1 MNNVKEIYSG
11 PERSY
16 PKKTFPS
23 GEEKPNVVLEELL
36 QLPDYIDY
44 SVFSRNQLRF
54 AEVVFKSDT
63 YQKNENYIRS
73 KNFFINLSKPKY
85 WNKVNYGVLFTNIN
99 IVINIVKDIF
109 TELKNIEIAEATPT
123 DLQSELT
130 VICDNLLE
138 VFSIGNGGTMTIESL
153 KKIATPNEVLKAFFK
168 SDSKT
173 IKNTQIFGMGIFLA
187 TYAKVVSI
195 LTYVNPYVLIRK
207 DSGVD
212 SIKAP
217 VSTIKGL
224 DLPAGFKTTKA
235 NKFTDLSEEDFATDA
250 IEYEPKDRELDVY
263 KNKDDTT
270 EITRVKKN
278 PLIHLLH
285 FPLYSLN
292 ILLPITIAPR
302 IFIAYNT
309 SKTSLLNSGNM
320 IIISQVKALMGYL
333 KINFNTV
340 ISRLHFHD
348 NGKRLNVNL
357 IFKKQ
362 DGKKEKAQLK
372 ITKGKNVNLTYFE
385 RLKGLVIQHA
395 FFTGSI
401 GINTSTLTE
410 MTGNTSGIDQE
421 IITEANKYL
430 IKDKSNFNPEIP
442 PNLWETNKPI
452 SNPYTSDN
460 YESLQRTNEI
470 LTRKVK
476 ELEFNDPKRKN
487 PIVISTPEASKRP
500 AGVAIYD

>member
-23 GEEKPNVVLEELL
+23 GGDKPNIVLEELL

-54 AEVVFKSDT
+54 AEVVFKSNT
-63 YQKNENYIRS
+63 YQSNENYIRG

-85 WNKVNYGVLFTNIN
+85 WNKTNYGVLFSNIN

-138 VFSIGNGGTMTIESL
+138 VFTLQNGGSMTIENL

-168 SDSKT
+168 SESKT
-173 IKNTQIFGMGIFLA
+173 IKNTQIFAMGIFLA

-224 DLPAGFKTTKA
+224 DLPPGFKTTKA
-235 NKFTDLSEEDFATDA
+235 NKFTDLSDDDFANTV
-250 IEYEPKDRELDVY
+250 IEYEPKDRELEVY
-263 KNKDDTT
+263 KNKDDITQ
-270 EITRVKKN
+270 ITRVKKN

-302 IFIAYNT
+302 IFIEYNT
-309 SKTSLLNSGNM
+309 SKTSLLDTSNM
-320 IIISQVKALMGYL
+320 LIISQVKALMGYL

-362 DGKKEKAQLK
+362 VDKKEKAQLK
-372 ITKGKNVNLTYFE
+372 VTKGKNVNMDYFK

-395 FFTGSI
+395 FFKGSI
-401 GINTSTLTE
+401 GKNTSTISELEGDT
-410 MTGNTSGIDQE
+410 TGVDVD
-421 IITEANKYL
+421 IINEADKFL
-430 IKDKSNFNPEIP
+430 IKDKIDFVPEVP
-442 PNLWETNKPI
+442 ANLWEPNNPI
-452 SNPYTSDN
+452 SNPYTADN
-460 YESLQRTNEI
+460 YESLQRNNEI
-470 LTRKVK
+470 LTRKIN
-476 ELEFNDPKRKN
+476 ELQRNENKRKKTIVVSSPLDSKN
-487 PIVISTPEASKRP
+487 PRP
-500 AGVAIYD
+500 VGTYD

>member
-1 MNNVKEIYSG
+1 MNNVKDIYSG

-54 AEVVFKSDT
+54 AEVVFKSET

-99 IVINIVKDIF
+99 VVINIVKNIF
-109 TELKNIEIAEATPT
+109 TELKGIEIAEVTPT

-130 VICDNLLE
+130 TICDNLLE
-138 VFSIGNGGTMTIESL
+138 VFTLQNAGTMTIEQL

-168 SDSKT
+168 SEAKT

-224 DLPAGFKTTKA
+224 DLPAGYKTTKA
-235 NKFTDLSEEDFATDA
+235 NKFTDLTEDDFAKDA

-263 KNKDDTT
+263 RNKDDKT

-302 IFIAYNT
+302 IFIDYKT
-309 SKTSLLNSGNM
+309 SKTNLLNSTNM
-320 IIISQVKALMGYL
+320 LIISQVKALMGYL

-340 ISRLHFHD
+340 ISRLHFYD
-348 NGKRLNVNL
+348 NGRRLNVNL

-362 DGKKEKAQLK
+362 EGKKEKAQLK
-372 ITKGKNVNLTYFE
+372 VTKGKNVNLPYFE

-395 FFTGSI
+395 FFTGNI
-401 GINTSTLTE
+401 GLTTSTLTE
-410 MTGNTSGIDQE
+410 MTGDTTGVNEE

-430 IKDKSNFNPEIP
+430 IKDKNGFNPEVP
-442 PNLWETNKPI
+442 ANLWETNNPI
-452 SNPYTSDN
+452 SNPYTADN
-460 YESLQRTNEI
+460 YESLQRTNRVLE
-470 LTRKVK
+470 RKIN
-476 ELEFNDPKRKN
+476 ELQLNESRRKN
-487 PIVISTPEASKRP
+487 PIVISTPEVSKKPAS
-500 AGVAIYD
+500 VLSYD